1 MSYISRGN
9 IADDINELDKM
20 LAEKNYI
27 VKSIISDNG
36 KAPCI
41 ILYDDDQLED
51 LKTLC
56 SSGQSIVGID
66 KTFNLCEMHVTAS
79 CYKHTSVYIDN
90 PGEPPILLGPIFIHD
105 NSDFESY
112 SNFFNH
118 LRVKLISTD
127 TSNLVIGCDEEYALV
142 SSIQTSFPEAGHI
155 HCIRHLRLNIKHK
168 LTDECI
174 DKPDR
179 ETILNDIW

>member
-1 MSYISRGN
+1 
-9 IADDINELDKM
+9 
-20 LAEKNYI
+20 
-27 VKSIISDNG
+27 
-36 KAPCI
+36 
-41 ILYDDDQLED
+41 LES
-51 LKTLC
+51 T
-56 SSGQSIVGID
+56 

-79 CYKHTSVYIDN
+79 CYKHTSVYMDN
-90 PGEPPILLGPIFIHD
+90 PGEPPIFLGPIFIHD

-127 TSNLVIGCDEEYALV
+127 TSNLVIGSDGEYALV

-155 HCIRHLRLNIKHK
+155 HCMRHLRLNIKHK

-179 ETILNDIW
+179 ETILNDIFGDDGLMDADDSICFDVKSEAIEEKCKAISSMYSHREENVCASTSGGYDP

>member
-1 MSYISRGN
+1 M
-9 IADDINELDKM
+9 
-20 LAEKNYI
+20 
-27 VKSIISDNG
+27 
-36 KAPCI
+36 
-41 ILYDDDQLED
+41 
-51 LKTLC
+51 
-56 SSGQSIVGID
+56 
-66 KTFNLCEMHVTAS
+66 
-79 CYKHTSVYIDN
+79 DN
-90 PGEPPILLGPIFIHD
+90 PGEPPIFLDPIFIHD

-179 ETILNDIW
+179 ETILNDI